1 MSLLVCV
8 DQNIDKGGSRLL
20 SRAAAGDA
28 CVPLAVGACGNQTCS
43 NRFTHRPAVHV
54 VFPAPTAP
62 PIPLAPALVPI
73 VASTAPIVASATPAV
88 PLRLAASAPPRTPLV
103 ASALVPLVASALP
116 VPPIHRARRFTRKCG
131 ELNQRDELRP
141 PLRRAA
147 GRVAARVPQ
156 RYLGHRRC
164 EEPAAY
170 TAAVAQQAELGG
182 IGGTREAAGT
192 ADQPRAWLGLGW
204 A

>member
-1 MSLLVCV
+1 M
-8 DQNIDKGGSRLL
+8 
-20 SRAAAGDA
+20 
-28 CVPLAVGACGNQTCS
+28 
-43 NRFTHRPAVHV
+43 
-54 VFPAPTAP
+54 
-62 PIPLAPALVPI
+62 
-73 VASTAPIVASATPAV
+73 
-88 PLRLAASAPPRTPLV
+88 

-116 VPPIHRARRFTRKCG
+116 VPPIHRAPLHAQVLGVKSGTETHGR
-131 ELNQRDELRP
+131 
-141 PLRRAA
+141 LRRAA

>member
-103 ASALVPLVASALP
+103 ASALVP
-116 VPPIHRARRFTRKCG
+116 VPPIHRAPHAQVWGVKTG
-131 ELNQRDELRP
+131 LRP
-141 PLRRAA
+141 GRLRRAA